1 MRLRHWTTAERNLF
15 RRYHYLSAEHTKSIS
30 TNDIRILDLWKEPIW
45 YCSVIHF
52 PHPINKKIKKIH
64 RLVIRPDYQWLW
76 IWIKFLERVCDR
88 YYKRWYDIAITTS
101 QFALVYWLKKR
112 PNRICTHFW
121 KWWLQSRKTELWKKM
136 NKTASVNRIIYTF
149 KYKPLQTNN

>member
-1 MRLRHWTTAERNLF
+1 MWLRNWTIKERDLF
-15 RRYHYLSAEHTKSIS
+15 RKYHYLSYEHTKSIS
-30 TNDIRILDLWKEPIW
+30 SNDIRVLDLWKEPIW

-52 PHPINKKIKKIH
+52 PHPRNKKIKKIH

-88 YYKRWYDIAITTS
+88 YYKKWYDVWITTS

-112 PNRICTHFW
+112 PNRICTRFW
-121 KWWLQSRKTELWKKM
+121 KWTSQSLKTDIWKRM
-136 NKTASVNRIIYTF
+136 NKTDASNRMVYSF
-149 KYKPLQTNN
+149 KYKPLQSNK